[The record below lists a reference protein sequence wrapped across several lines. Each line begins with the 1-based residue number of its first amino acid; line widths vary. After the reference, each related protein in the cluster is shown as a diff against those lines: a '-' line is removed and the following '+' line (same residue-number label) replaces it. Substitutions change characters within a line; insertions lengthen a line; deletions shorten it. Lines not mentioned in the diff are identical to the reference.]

1 MKSLM
6 ETLMVR
12 ENPRNC
18 CRRTKH
24 QLSAVVNST
33 PDKTP
38 AQGVHESNHE
48 GFMTLEPM
56 LPGRFALPH
65 RQCDRDGQNT
75 RSWGSWF
82 PS

>member
-24 QLSAVVNST
+24 QFTAVVNST
-33 PDKTP
+33 TDKPP
-38 AQGVHESNHE
+38 AQGVHDSHRE
-48 GFMTLEPM
+48 GFMTLEPTWPVW
-56 LPGRFALPH
+56 LALQR
-65 RQCDRDGQNT
+65 RQGDRDVQNPW
-75 RSWGSWF
+75 SWGSWL
-82 PS
+82 

>member
-6 ETLMVR
+6 ETLMAE
-12 ENPRNC
+12 ENSRNC

-24 QLSAVVNST
+24 QLSAVVSLST
-33 PDKTP
+33 DTTP
-38 AQGVHESNHE
+38 AQGVHGSNHE
-48 GFMTLEPM
+48 GFMVPRPM

-75 RSWGSWF
+75 SSRGSWF